1 MNKRYKYQEVA
12 EQIKKD
18 IFVNYQAPSKPIP
31 SIREYAEVNQ
41 VNPHTVACA
50 LRLLMEK
57 GIIYTNERKGYYVA
71 VDIKD
76 VKKKLVDEAKKELL
90 CKLSQLGYKKEEI
103 AMLIR
108 HFLEDY

>member
-1 MNKRYKYQEVA
+1 MNKRYKYQEIA
-12 EQIKKD
+12 ERIKMD

-57 GIIYTNERKGYYVA
+57 GIIYANKRKGYCVA
-71 VDIKD
+71 IDIKD
-76 VKKKLVDEAKKELL
+76 VKQIEA
-90 CKLSQLGYKKEEI
+90 I
-103 AMLIR
+103 
-108 HFLEDY
+108 

>member
-1 MNKRYKYQEVA
+1 MNKRYKYQEIA
-12 EQIKKD
+12 ERIKMD
-18 IFVNYQAPSKPIP
+18 IFVNYQAPNKSIP
-31 SIREYAEVNQ
+31 SIREYAEGNQ
-41 VNPHTVACA
+41 GNPHTVACA

-57 GIIYTNERKGYYVA
+57 GIIYANKRKGYCVA
-71 VDIKD
+71 IDIKD
-76 VKKKLVDEAKKELL
+76 VRKELVDEAKKELL

>member
-1 MNKRYKYQEVA
+1 MCFKVVDGKGYYYANK
-12 EQIKKD
+12 
-18 IFVNYQAPSKPIP
+18 
-31 SIREYAEVNQ
+31 
-41 VNPHTVACA
+41 
-50 LRLLMEK
+50 
-57 GIIYTNERKGYYVA
+57 RKGYCVA

-76 VKKKLVDEAKKELL
+76 VRKKLVNEAKKELL

>member
-1 MNKRYKYQEVA
+1 MNERYKYQEVA
-12 EQIKKD
+12 EQIKMD

-57 GIIYTNERKGYYVA
+57 GIIYTKVGQIVLLQKLERGGH
-71 VDIKD
+71 
-76 VKKKLVDEAKKELL
+76 LL
-90 CKLSQLGYKKEEI
+90 
-103 AMLIR
+103 
-108 HFLEDY
+108 

>member
-12 EQIKKD
+12 ERIKMD

-50 LRLLMEK
+50 LRLLMESQFLALDPSD
-57 GIIYTNERKGYYVA
+57 IIAYRKR
-71 VDIKD
+71 DF
-76 VKKKLVDEAKKELL
+76 
-90 CKLSQLGYKKEEI
+90 QLALWNWCCI
-103 AMLIR
+103 RPLIND
-108 HFLEDY
+108 F